1 MRPSMS
7 KTLKIRRAS
16 ENDIPTIL
24 ACIRGLAEY
33 EKLAHEVV
41 ATEADLKK
49 TLFGDRA
56 YAEVLLGFE
65 GQKPVGF
72 CLFFH
77 NYSTFLAKPG
87 IYLEDLFV
95 FEEFRGSGYG
105 KQLLLELVK
114 IAERRGCGRVEWQ
127 ALDWN
132 TPAHDFYENLG
143 AFKQAEWLPFRQ
155 TEDKIH
161 GLANQA

>member
-1 MRPSMS
+1 M
-7 KTLKIRRAS
+7 
-16 ENDIPTIL
+16 
-24 ACIRGLAEY
+24 AEY

-41 ATEADLKK
+41 ATEANLNE
-49 TLFGDRA
+49 TLFGDKA

-95 FEEFRGSGYG
+95 FEKFRGKGYG
-105 KQLLLELVK
+105 KQLLMELVK
-114 IAERRGCGRVEWQ
+114 IAAKRGCGRVEWQ

-132 TPAHDFYENLG
+132 TPAHEFYEKLG
-143 AFKQAEWLPFRQ
+143 AFKQSEWLPFRL
-155 TEDKIH
+155 TEDQIKR
-161 GLANQA
+161 LANS